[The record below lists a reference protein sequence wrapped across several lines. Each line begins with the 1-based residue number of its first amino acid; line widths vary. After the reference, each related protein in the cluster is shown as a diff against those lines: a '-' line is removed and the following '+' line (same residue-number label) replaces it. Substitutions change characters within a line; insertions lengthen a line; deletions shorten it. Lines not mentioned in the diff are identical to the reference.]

1 MIFNELNTLS
11 QIPIH
16 RTSNK
21 YKRLGSGV
29 VYYNN
34 PDDLIDRMELL
45 GGSILAGN
53 NNHSFKNEFSQIAHT
68 LNKIGVINNNQL
80 NDLLREYVI

>member
-1 MIFNELNTLS
+1 MNSIHH

-53 NNHSFKNEFSQIAHT
+53 DSLKNEFTQIAHT
-68 LNKIGVINNNQL
+68 LNKIGVIDNNQL

>member
-1 MIFNELNTLS
+1 MIFDELNQLS
-11 QIPIH
+11 EIPIH

-21 YKRLGSGV
+21 FKKMGSGV
-29 VYYNN
+29 IYYNN
-34 PDDLIDRMELL
+34 PNDLLDRMELL

-53 NNHSFKNEFSQIAHT
+53 DGVKKEFTQIAHT

-80 NDLLREYVI
+80 NNLLREYVM